1 MRGPASSGPSRPAA
15 ALPETTPFGGACD
28 GVKRVIHEGTRRTT
42 KTHEVGRRG
51 EPEPFRAPDRPSRS
65 PVSLSNDPSRP
76 GGRGLGLPEKPDS
89 PGPLRS
95 QVLPAL
101 LIGLILVATSPLQP
115 RDLSAD
121 DGDKTA
127 PAVSPGQ
134 ALVER
139 SLRAY
144 GGEARVL
151 SLNSFVFAYRIQSLS
166 RPDSKPLSA
175 KVYFN
180 DSDRFRSE
188 VQDGDR
194 KVVTV
199 LSGDRGWVEVAG
211 TTLSRPAKQLSPLR
225 NETLSLLRPDL
236 LLLIFS
242 RYRYS
247 TRITEEGQPLE
258 QLEVTG
264 LVDGEYIRGRLSIN
278 LDTGLIDK
286 YQYEIER
293 ATRSGTGIFRGEVRY
308 LEYAEIHG
316 LQSPRRVL
324 SRKTGATSQITVTGA
339 SLGKPIDPDLFRE
352 RKSPSAPAGQ
362 P

>member
-1 MRGPASSGPSRPAA
+1 MRGPASSGPSPPAVASPAA
-15 ALPETTPFGGACD
+15 ARRLPP
-28 GVKRVIHEGTRRTT
+28 
-42 KTHEVGRRG
+42 
-51 EPEPFRAPDRPSRS
+51 
-65 PVSLSNDPSRP
+65 
-76 GGRGLGLPEKPDS
+76 
-89 PGPLRS
+89 PL
-95 QVLPAL
+95 L
-101 LIGLILVATSPLQP
+101 LIGLIVVATSPLQP
-115 RDLSAD
+115 KALSAD
-121 DGDKTA
+121 DGDRTA

-144 GGEARVL
+144 GGEARIL
-151 SLNSFVFAYRIQSLS
+151 SLDSFVFAYRIESPSQ
-166 RPDSKPLSA
+166 PGSKPLSA

-180 DSDRFRSE
+180 DSDQFRSE
-188 VQDGDR
+188 VQDGDL

-199 LSGDRGWVEVAG
+199 LSENRGWVEVAG
-211 TTLSRPAKQLSPLR
+211 TLLSRPVKQLSPLR

-247 TRITEEGQPLE
+247 TRITEEGQSLE

-278 LDTGLIDK
+278 LDTGLIEK
-286 YQYEIER
+286 YQYETER
-293 ATRSGTGIFRGEVRY
+293 ATASGAGIFRGEVRY
-308 LEYAEIHG
+308 LDYAEIHG
-316 LQSPRRVL
+316 LQSPRKVL
-324 SRKTGATSQITVTGA
+324 SRKAGVTSQITVTGA

-352 RKSPSAPAGQ
+352 KRSPSAPAGQ